1 MKTRGVML
9 ATTLVASVTLGVFSP
24 AGAQVVM
31 ERRADGSVVITN
43 QKRGA
48 GPARRSAGVSS
59 GVQVLNAPRPSAGM
73 RSRTRS
79 LPELEEWVT
88 RYAGREN
95 LDVNLVL
102 SVISAESSFDPRARS
117 HKGAIGLMQLMPDT
131 ARELGIDD
139 PWDPESNIRGGTRYL
154 RQMLDRF
161 GQDLELALAA
171 YNAGPGAVE
180 RNGGVPPYRETRNY
194 VQRVLSRYRGGPV
207 RLAGS
212 RIPGRTRPIE
222 VRRDAQGHLVILTP

>member
-1 MKTRGVML
+1 MSFRGPH
-9 ATTLVASVTLGVFSP
+9 ASVLAVMVVFAVVLGASAPVS
-24 AGAQVVM
+24 AQVVM

-43 QKRGA
+43 QKRRA
-48 GPARRSAGVSS
+48 PSTRTSP
-59 GVQVLNAPRPSAGM
+59 GVQVLSAPRGRATSMPQ
-73 RSRTRS
+73 
-79 LPELEEWVT
+79 LEDWVT
-88 RYAGREN
+88 RYAGRQN

-102 SVISAESSFDPRARS
+102 SVISAESAFDPRARS

-154 RQMLDRF
+154 RRMLDRF

-180 RNGGVPPYRETRNY
+180 RNGGIPPYRETRNY
-194 VQRVLSRYRGGPV
+194 VQRVLTRYRGGPV
-207 RLAGS
+207 QLRGTRLAG
-212 RIPGRTRPIE
+212 GTRPIE
-222 VRRDAQGHLVILTP
+222 VRRDEQGHLVILTP

>member
-1 MKTRGVML
+1 MKNLEPASICALM
-9 ATTLVASVTLGVFSP
+9 ASLVLGVAAP
-24 AGAQVVM
+24 VAAQVVM

-43 QKRGA
+43 QKRRA
-48 GPARRSAGVSS
+48 LSANASSARTSP
-59 GVQVLNAPRPSAGM
+59 GVQVLSAPRLRSA
-73 RSRTRS
+73 SV
-79 LPELEEWVT
+79 PELEDWVT
-88 RYAGREN
+88 LHAGRQN

-102 SVISAESSFDPRARS
+102 SVIAAESSFDPRAQS

-139 PWDPESNIRGGTRYL
+139 PWDPEANIRGGTRYL

-180 RNGGVPPYRETRNY
+180 RNGGIPPYRETRSY
-194 VQRVLSRYRGGPV
+194 IERVLTRYRGGPV
-207 RLAGS
+207 QLAGT
-212 RIPGRTRPIE
+212 RMRGRTRPIE
-222 VRRDAQGHLVILTP
+222 VRRDERGHLVILTP